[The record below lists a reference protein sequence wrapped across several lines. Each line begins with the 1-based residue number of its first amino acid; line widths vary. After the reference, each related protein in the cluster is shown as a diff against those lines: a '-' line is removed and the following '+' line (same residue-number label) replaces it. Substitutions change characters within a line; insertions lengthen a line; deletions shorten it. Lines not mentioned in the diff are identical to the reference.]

1 MSKLSFSAN
10 IDISGYSSGAK
21 ISNEGTNSKHSGSLA
36 GPRFVNEM
44 SSGHRRL
51 LQVSR
56 PRKQTSLLAGIAAR
70 AAAKAQVDILDWVFS
85 EGFQVSLDSLND
97 EFYHGACLV

>member
-1 MSKLSFSAN
+1 MEECVQAKLNTDITNGNLQGIKDFYKSA
-10 IDISGYSSGAK
+10 DR
-21 ISNEGTNSKHSGSLA
+21 E
-36 GPRFVNEM
+36 
-44 SSGHRRL
+44 
-51 LQVSR
+51 
-56 PRKQTSLLAGIAAR
+56 KQSSLLADIAAR